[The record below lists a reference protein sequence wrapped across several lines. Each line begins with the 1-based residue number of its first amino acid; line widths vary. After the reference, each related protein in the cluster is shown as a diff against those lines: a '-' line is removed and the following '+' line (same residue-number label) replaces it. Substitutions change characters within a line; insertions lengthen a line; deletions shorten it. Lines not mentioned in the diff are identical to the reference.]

1 MWILLHLLPLPAAWA
16 IYFPKTCSTTKYYQC
31 NAAALQLHVRTH
43 RPLVAFSVLYLDDF
57 SRLIVPL
64 THLHSRSGAGGV
76 EKNSPTW
83 SFYSLF
89 DEVFIRVSSVGFQ
102 PWNPGYWR
110 GLLTFHVQAVP
121 SSSLVVDGPKVCK
134 FLFNRIWCDY
144 FLSQS
149 HLGCSCIVQTGF
161 RIWSTWHDAII
172 PNMMICM
179 RVHKDPFHVKSIF
192 LLIFKKYKI
201 S

>member
-1 MWILLHLLPLPAAWA
+1 MQCSSASTACAHASPPSGIFRTLPGWFL
-16 IYFPKTCSTTKYYQC
+16 TVNSTIDTFTFKKW
-31 NAAALQLHVRTH
+31 
-43 RPLVAFSVLYLDDF
+43 
-57 SRLIVPL
+57 SR
-64 THLHSRSGAGGV
+64 GG
-76 EKNSPTW
+76 KNSPTW

-89 DEVFIRVSSVGFQ
+89 DEVFIRVSSLGFQ

-179 RVHKDPFHVKSIF
+179 RVHKDPFHVTSIF
-192 LLIFKKYKI
+192 FTFLKSTKLVSLRAFE
-201 S
+201 SQQ